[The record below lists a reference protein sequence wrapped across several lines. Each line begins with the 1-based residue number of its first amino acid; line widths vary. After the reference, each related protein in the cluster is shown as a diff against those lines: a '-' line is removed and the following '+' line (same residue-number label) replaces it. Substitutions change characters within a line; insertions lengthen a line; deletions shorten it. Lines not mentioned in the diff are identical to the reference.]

1 MSQQITT
8 ISFLKFSSL
17 SNKFWGFKMM
27 QFANK
32 DLAEASGLSF
42 YRLMG
47 SGKGRGFNP
56 LPDWSIYCLLQVWES
71 EEAAQAFFSSSNLI
85 KQYKDHTDEL
95 FTLYMKNISAGGTWV
110 GKKPF
115 EKGADLDPNIPI
127 AIITRATIKWN
138 WLLRFWKYVPTSE
151 EALDGNEGL
160 IYTKGVGE
168 VPIVQMATFSL
179 WKNLES
185 VKQFAYK
192 SKQHQEAIRRTR
204 KNDWY
209 KEELFAR
216 FQPYKSTGTWEGKD
230 LLKQAT
236 ADLQILS

>member
-8 ISFLKFSSL
+8 ISFFKFASR
-17 SNKFWGFKMM
+17 SNKFWGLKNM
-27 QFANK
+27 Q
-32 DLAEASGLSF
+32 LAHKNLADIDGLTF

-47 SGKGRGFNP
+47 SGKGIGFNP
-56 LPDWSIYCLLQVWES
+56 LPDWSVYCLLQVWES
-71 EEAAQAFFSSSNLI
+71 EEAAHSFFSSSDLI
-85 KQYKDHTDEL
+85 KEYSERTVEV
-95 FTLYMKNISAGGTWV
+95 FTLYMKSISAGGTWV
-110 GKKPF
+110 GKNPF
-115 EKGADLDPNIPI
+115 EKGADLDSKLPI

-138 WLLRFWKYVPTSE
+138 WLFRFWKYVPTSQ

-179 WKNLES
+179 WKDFES

-192 SKQHQEAIRRTR
+192 SKQHQEAIKRTR
-204 KNDWY
+204 KNEWY
-209 KEELFAR
+209 KEEMFAR

-230 LLKQAT
+230 LL
-236 ADLQILS
+236 SF